1 MIALAE
7 LMSELKMAVMTKIIL
22 SLLLVGLLMGCSPK
36 LKPYDTLKVDPENL
50 IDDRLLELA
59 VTDWLHENHKSF
71 TLPLTLD
78 DLDMIRELELI
89 GYGITITLETSGRQ
103 MEHHLSEKSL
113 QELSKLKNLN
123 QLTYSAPTINES
135 KIKIISGLQQLTVLK
150 LETNS
155 AITDEYIKEITKL
168 KRLIDLD
175 ISANIDP
182 TKTTDAG
189 LQELASLENLHHLDI
204 FLRHQGPRSQV
215 LVTTGAQENLR
226 KALPKCGV
234 SIQVQF
240 D

>member
-7 LMSELKMAVMTKIIL
+7 VMSELKMTVMTKTIL
-22 SLLLVGLLMGCSPK
+22 SLLIIGLLVGCRPK
-36 LKPYDTLKVDPENL
+36 ATPYDTLKVDPEDL
-50 IDDRLLELA
+50 IDNRLLELA
-59 VTDWLHENHKSF
+59 VLNWLDENHKSF
-71 TLPLTLD
+71 THPLTLD
-78 DLDMIRELELI
+78 DLDMVRELELI
-89 GYGITITLETSGRQ
+89 GYGITFTLETNGRQ

-155 AITDEYIKEITKL
+155 AITDESIKEITQL

-189 LQELASLENLHHLDI
+189 LQELASLENLHHLKVH
-204 FLRHQGPRSQV
+204 LRHQGPRSQV
-215 LVTTGAQENLR
+215 LVTTGVQENLR

-234 SIQVQF
+234 SIQVLF

>member
-1 MIALAE
+1 
-7 LMSELKMAVMTKIIL
+7 MSELKMAAMTKIIL
-22 SLLLVGLLMGCSPK
+22 SLLLVGLVVGCSPK

-59 VTDWLHENHKSF
+59 VLNWLRENHKSF

-78 DLDMIRELELI
+78 DLDMVRELELI
-89 GYGITITLETSGRQ
+89 GYGITFTLETNGRQ

-123 QLTYSAPTINES
+123 QLIYSAPTINES
-135 KIKIISGLQQLTVLK
+135 KIKIISELQQLTVLK

-155 AITDEYIKEITKL
+155 AITDEHIKEITKI
-168 KRLIDLD
+168 KRLTTLHLR
-175 ISANIDP
+175 AGIDP

-189 LQELASLENLHHLDI
+189 LQELASLKNLHHLEVH
-204 FLRHQGPRSQV
+204 LRHQGPRSQV
-215 LVTTGAQENLR
+215 LVTTGVHENLR
-226 KALPKCGV
+226 KALPKCRV
-234 SIQVQF
+234 RIQVQF